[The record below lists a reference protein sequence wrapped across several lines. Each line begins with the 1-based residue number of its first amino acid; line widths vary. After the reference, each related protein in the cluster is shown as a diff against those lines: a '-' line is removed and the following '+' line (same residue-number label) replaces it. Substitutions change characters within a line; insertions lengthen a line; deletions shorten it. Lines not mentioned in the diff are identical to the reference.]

1 MIEELKDIFPKL
13 TEKKIYRL
21 LLTIK
26 ARYKKY
32 KVIGISR
39 LEATNY

>member
-1 MIEELKDIFPKL
+1 MIKELLDIFPKL
-13 TEKKIYRL
+13 TDKKIYKIL
-21 LLTIK
+21 LAIK

-39 LEATNY
+39 LEATRF